1 MTEKNPLSI
10 GFIGLGSLGEGLCHS
25 LVKGGFPVTLTDL
38 NKDSAKRLLAAGA
51 SWSDDVAGACREA
64 DVVITV
70 LPSPAIS
77 RWAPCSRR
85 EKPWHCGRNSRGHRS
100 YRRDD

>member
-77 RWAPCSRR
+77 RKVVEGTGGVFENLRSGGVW
-85 EKPWHCGRNSRGHRS
+85 KIGRAHV
-100 YRRDD
+100 